1 MTRAPWFALV
11 ASLVAGGALATLA
24 SHATAASD
32 PGGYVGRGKVVVQ
45 TAIAGID
52 KLTVGG
58 EIAFEQRGPLARVDM
73 LSLGLP
79 GTDPT
84 LSALL
89 GTQLFP
95 PGGFTVV
102 YDRTTSTYVVWS
114 NAKQTYFTSVP
125 SSQAGPTPGPV
136 ARTPATPTDSSPFGF
151 LKTFRDDAAFSVTL
165 SLAGHGPVNGH
176 PATGIDYQLS
186 RTTKPGDKSD
196 LHGRIEFADDL
207 DELPIEVTA
216 SVKTKTIPASSLRL
230 DLTSIAKQTP
240 NEADFAV
247 PQGYARAS
255 DLGSVLGRTLS
266 L

>member
-1 MTRAPWFALV
+1 MTRTRAFAFV
-11 ASLVAGGALATLA
+11 ASIGAVAAVATLA

-32 PGGYVGRGKVVVQ
+32 PGGYVGRGQIVVQ

-95 PGGFTVV
+95 PGGFTIV
-102 YDRTTSTYVVWS
+102 YDRTAATYVVWS
-114 NAKQTYFTSVP
+114 NAKRAYFTSVATP
-125 SSQAGPTPGPV
+125 PTGSTPAPV
-136 ARTPATPTDSSPFGF
+136 ASASAAPGASSPFNF
-151 LKTFRDDAAFSVTL
+151 LKTIRDDTAFSVTL
-165 SLAGHGPVNGH
+165 SLSGHGPINGH
-176 PATGIDYQLS
+176 PATGIDYRMA
-186 RTTKPGDKSD
+186 RTTKTGDTSD
-196 LHGRIEFADDL
+196 FHGRVQLADDL

-216 SVKTKTIPASSLRL
+216 SVKTKSIPQSSLRL

-255 DLGSVLGRTLS
+255 DLGSVLGKTLS